1 MTSDPVAGTHA
12 RRSGEQRERILA
24 AAIEL
29 MAEGG
34 EKAVTLVATARRAG
48 VARGT
53 VYYHFPDRP
62 SLLANMRDNV
72 QAQLLHLAD
81 GTHHFRN
88 PFGLALR
95 LAVEDES
102 IIRSRIYRILQEGA
116 ARDPRSQ
123 KLLEQLA
130 VMARD
135 GRLRDGVDPVA
146 AALISSALD
155 FAGLMALSLAKSTAE
170 KRRLAAK
177 ISATWETMFVHGALR
192 DAEPPS
198 HPHPSDAGT

>member
-1 MTSDPVAGTHA
+1 MTDPVTDPGPSTRS
-12 RRSGEQRERILA
+12 RRGEDQRERLIA

-53 VYYHFPDRP
+53 IYYHFADRP
-62 SLLANMRDNV
+62 ALLVAMRADV

-102 IIRSRIYRILQEGA
+102 IIRTRIYRILQEGVA
-116 ARDPRSQ
+116 ADARSA
-123 KLLEQLA
+123 KLLEQLD
-130 VMARD
+130 VMARA
-135 GRLRDGVDPVA
+135 GSLRDGVDPVA

-155 FAGLMALSLAKSTAE
+155 FAGLMALSMGGTQE
-170 KRRLAAK
+170 QKRERAAR
-177 ISATWETMFVHGALR
+177 ISSTWEQMFVHGALR
-192 DAEPPS
+192 EPRS
-198 HPHPSDAGT
+198 SANDDR